1 MLIIHKLNFTLQSS
15 VVCKAAIQTGAIK
28 SVGGHV
34 VWHREANVTSF
45 VAGTKNGIISYA
57 KPG

>member
-1 MLIIHKLNFTLQSS
+1 MHKLNFKFQSS

-28 SVGGHV
+28 AVGGHV

-45 VAGTKNGIISYA
+45 TAGTKNGIISYA